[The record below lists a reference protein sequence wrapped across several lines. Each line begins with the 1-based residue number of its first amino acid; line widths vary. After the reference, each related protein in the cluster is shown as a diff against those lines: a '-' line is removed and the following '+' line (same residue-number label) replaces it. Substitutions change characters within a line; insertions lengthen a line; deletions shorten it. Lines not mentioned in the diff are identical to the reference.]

1 MFELWEIVMSK
12 MDMKRIRF
20 VYSIAVSLYKVVR
33 NFRICL
39 VNSNVLISKA

>member
-1 MFELWEIVMSK
+1 MQRLLRLTMFELWEIDMSK

-20 VYSIAVSLYKVVR
+20 VR